1 MSFKSVL
8 KPGESVGVAAGTG
21 AIVFGVY
28 AANNPSLVDT
38 KASKAHNTHV
48 NSSLKVSAFTS
59 AAIIGGV
66 TLITRDVTPLI
77 IAGTIMVL
85 VHFSHA
91 KANASSPATGKVVPM
106 PAASATPG
114 PTAGPGV
121 APGNQSLAGY

>member
-1 MSFKSVL
+1 MFKSVL
-8 KPGESVGVAAGTG
+8 KPGESVGVAMGTG

-28 AANNPSLVDT
+28 SAHLPSLVDT
-38 KASKAHNTHV
+38 KSAKPHNTQV

-77 IAGTIMVL
+77 IAGTVMML

-91 KANASSPATGKVVPM
+91 KANASSPANGKVVPM

-114 PTAGPGV
+114 PTSGAGVSPGQ
-121 APGNQSLAGY
+121 QSLVGQ